1 MTGRLLASSWRLEG
15 GIPSSEIWAA
25 AGLMV
30 VVVVPAGL
38 FLVAA
43 KAGWVEVVKMV
54 VERRNARVAVVVAAW
69 NGLRICFVGV
79 VVVVDE
85 GGEDSFGFVCI
96 LWTVFGLL
104 DGTVVVEKAA
114 AIDRIARNW

>member
-69 NGLRICFVGV
+69 NGLRICFV

-85 GGEDSFGFVCI
+85 GVIDSFGFVCI
-96 LWTVFGLL
+96 LWTVFRL
-104 DGTVVVEKAA
+104 DGAVVVEKAA
-114 AIDRIARNW
+114 AIDRMARNW